1 MKNLFKLSSIIKDNM
16 IQPIDK
22 IHLQKQ
28 LQSLNDKIH
37 METPKDLPFFFFLKS
52 HLRIE

>member
-37 METPKDLPFFFFLKS
+37 METSKDLPFFFF
-52 HLRIE
+52 

>member
-37 METPKDLPFFFFLKS
+37 METSKDSPFFFLKS